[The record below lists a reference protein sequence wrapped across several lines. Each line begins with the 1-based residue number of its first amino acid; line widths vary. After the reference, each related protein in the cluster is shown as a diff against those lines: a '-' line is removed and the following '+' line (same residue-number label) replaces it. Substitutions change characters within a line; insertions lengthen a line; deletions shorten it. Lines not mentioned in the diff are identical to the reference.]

1 MKVYF
6 WDPFSVPLPSI
17 YIFYAST
24 TAVSDYC
31 GFLVCSETKKC
42 ETSSFVLLLYDF
54 FFFFF
59 AIWDPLKLHMNLSVG
74 FLYQKRKNKLK
85 LKLQYFVSW
94 WEELTWK
101 RPWYWERLKARERD
115 DRGWGG
121 WMASPTQWTW
131 AWASPRSWWWTGR
144 PGVLQS
150 IGLQRVGHNWIT
162 EVNWTEVL
170 TMVISFLSFPWAYG
184 H

>member
-1 MKVYF
+1 MAFYIYLLCQYYSCFWLLWLSSMLWNQKV
-6 WDPFSVPLPSI
+6 WDFQL
-17 YIFYAST
+17 
-24 TAVSDYC
+24 C
-31 GFLVCSETKKC
+31 
-42 ETSSFVLLLYDF
+42 SSFIWF

-150 IGLQRVGHNWIT
+150 IGLQRVGHDWVTKLT
-162 EVNWTEVL
+162 E
-170 TMVISFLSFPWAYG
+170 S
-184 H
+184 